1 MQEIKDMKEKGDI
14 LKKNEEIDQKFR
26 RIEEN
31 LPSFQNAKDLFEKF
45 IVQIQEE
52 FKIPFVWISIVNEH
66 DLDGLIQILK
76 SSQILQE
83 RINIISR
90 DAFLAL
96 ISNSSKPVLANK
108 HLKPFYKLL
117 PRRKKFFI
125 KSLAITPI
133 TLNNAIIGSINF
145 GDSSHLRYQP
155 GLDTSLLERLVSNMS
170 SRLSI
175 IMDSKGETV

>member
-1 MQEIKDMKEKGDI
+1 MKEKGDI

-52 FKIPFVWISIVNEH
+52 FKIPFVWISIVNER
-66 DLDGLIQILK
+66 DLDVLIQILK
-76 SSQILQE
+76 SSKILQE

-90 DAFLAL
+90 DAFLEL
-96 ISNSSKPVLANK
+96 ISDSGKPILANN

-117 PRRKKFFI
+117 PHRKKFFI

-133 TLNNAIIGSINF
+133 TLNNTIIGSINF

-155 GLDTSLLERLVSNMS
+155 GLDTTLLERLVANIS

-175 IMDSKGETV
+175 IMDSKTEAV